1 MGYGISVRLVVFW
14 HIQKDL
20 RANQMVCLECGY
32 HVRVNSDERIH
43 QLIDANTWIAL
54 DENLFPSDPTIS

>member
-1 MGYGISVRLVVFW
+1 M
-14 HIQKDL
+14 
-20 RANQMVCLECGY
+20 CLECGY

-54 DENLFPSDPTIS
+54 DENLFPSDPLQFRDRKAYSDRLTETQSKLV